1 MSILNEVLE
10 ANAHYVASFG
20 DKGSLALPPA
30 RHFAI
35 LTCMDARLDPA
46 KYAGLSEGDAHVIR
60 NAGGRA
66 SDDAIRSL
74 VISYKLLGTKEW
86 FVIHH
91 SDCGMEF
98 FTDEIMRGLLASS
111 LETAALGAEGF
122 YDVGQGLG
130 SSEAAYIDW
139 LTVADR
145 NQAVVDD
152 VQRIRRHPLVP
163 AGIPIYGYVYDVTTG
178 ALLEVP
184 AATAVGRVVN

>member
-1 MSILNEVLE
+1 MSVLQEVLQ
-10 ANAHYVASFG
+10 ANKEYVANFG

-30 RHFAI
+30 RGFAI

-60 NAGGRA
+60 NAGARA

-91 SDCGMEF
+91 SNCGMEF
-98 FTDEIMRGLLASS
+98 FTDEVMRGLLANS
-111 LETAALGAEGF
+111 LETAALGDAGF
-122 YDVGQGLG
+122 YDIGKGPG
-130 SSEAAYIDW
+130 STEAEYIDW
-139 LTVADR
+139 LTISDR
-145 NQAVVDD
+145 DRAVVED

-163 AGIPIYGYVYDVTTG
+163 AGIPIYGYVYEVETG
-178 ALLEVP
+178 VLREIPQATEAG
-184 AATAVGRVVN
+184 AAR